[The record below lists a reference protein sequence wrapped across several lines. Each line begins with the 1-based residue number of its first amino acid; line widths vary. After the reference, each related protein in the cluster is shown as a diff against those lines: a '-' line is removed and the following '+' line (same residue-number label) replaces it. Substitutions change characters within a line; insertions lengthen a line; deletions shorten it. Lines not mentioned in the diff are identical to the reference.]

1 VVGYKFKKK
10 LLSWIKYIN
19 YGEACRWLQEWV
31 GRGYK
36 KDEILKTAW
45 VCDRISTYY
54 EQTFRT
60 IEENIDTEIRVATG
74 IYVCDA
80 RDEET
85 KYKKHKFVSCMS
97 CEECWKC
104 FSVGKDFCYIK

>member
-1 VVGYKFKKK
+1 VVGYKFKKQFSS
-10 LLSWIKYIN
+10 LIKYIH
-19 YGEACRWLQEWV
+19 YGEACRRLQEDV

-54 EQTFRT
+54 EQTTRT
-60 IEENIDTEIRVATG
+60 IEENIDTEIRVAIG
-74 IYVCDA
+74 IYVWDA

-85 KYKKHKFVSCMS
+85 KYKKNTNLFPAYPAINAENVSA
-97 CEECWKC
+97 
-104 FSVGKDFCYIK
+104 